1 MSAWVI
7 VSWVLVAVLTAIN
20 VFVFLKLK
28 QASEQLMKMAFPN
41 AKGMGDAMAQ
51 MQRMMG
57 SMGGMGGMGGFGGP
71 GGRPGAGAGGN
82 ANMEAQMR
90 AAMQMLQQMG
100 KKK

>member
-7 VSWVLVAVLTAIN
+7 VSWVLVAVLTGIN
-20 VFVFLKLK
+20 IFIFLKLK

-41 AKGMGDAMAQ
+41 ARGMGDAMAQ

-57 SMGGMGGMGGFGGP
+57 GMGMGGAPGRGGMPGMG
-71 GGRPGAGAGGN
+71 GGN
-82 ANMEAQMR
+82 ANMEAQMK
-90 AAMQMLQQMG
+90 AAMQMLSNMQ